1 MIGKYLEER
10 SKNNLSY
17 CALCAVTMEG
27 CAAGKLHVLLPYC
40 PLALVQKRNSD
51 FKKKVFWG
59 ARKLHVSLP
68 YSTSL
73 LLVSPFQGSV
83 S

>member
-40 PLALVQKRNSD
+40 PLALVQKRNCD
-51 FKKKVFWG
+51 LKKKFFG
-59 ARKLHVSLP
+59 G
-68 YSTSL
+68 
-73 LLVSPFQGSV
+73 QGSCMFHCPTQLRYY
-83 S
+83 